1 MGPVRRKFYEAAVVA
16 KISDLASHALK
27 QISLLYE
34 IEATIRSKPPEIRE
48 KVRKKKSLPIIK
60 ELILWMKKSHP
71 KLPKSSATAKAI
83 QYALNLEV
91 ALKKYTADGKVE
103 IDNNLAERAMRIVA
117 IGRKN
122 YLFAGSD
129 AGGEFAA
136 NIYTLTETA
145 KANNINPHA
154 YMSQVL
160 SSLQDYKANKIHEL
174 LPWNIKLEKQFVD

>member
-1 MGPVRRKFYEAAVVA
+1 
-16 KISDLASHALK
+16 
-27 QISLLYE
+27 
-34 IEATIRSKPPEIRE
+34 
-48 KVRKKKSLPIIK
+48 
-60 ELILWMKKSHP
+60 MKKSHP

-145 KANNINPHA
+145 KANLICQRSSALYKIIRQIKFMSYCYGILNWKNSLLIN
-154 YMSQVL
+154 L
-160 SSLQDYKANKIHEL
+160 LINK
-174 LPWNIKLEKQFVD
+174 Q